1 MNIINSCCKLNVE
14 KWVRRILTSLVILM
28 NISLLAQT
36 QLTSDELFVKA
47 KDAAFNQK
55 NRKLARQ
62 FCKQALAKSPDYSDI
77 SIFLGRLYTWD
88 GIYDSARVIFKKVIR
103 KNPTNSDAISAA
115 IDLEYWSGNSNVAL
129 IFCNYGLSK
138 FPSSTEFLLKKA
150 RVLDDLQRYDE
161 SFVSLEKIFRLD
173 NSNSDAISFAER
185 LKDKVRKNAIGLTYQ
200 YERFDKTFDP
210 WQLGS
215 FSYSRRLFFGT
226 TILRVNFAQRF
237 ASSGVQYEI
246 DMYPSFAT
254 GVYSYLNFGYSKDG
268 IFPKQRYGASLYLS
282 LPLSFEI
289 DGGFRLLKYSS
300 DTWIYTFA
308 LGKYWGS
315 FWFSLRT
322 FITPQVEKASHS
334 YSLIIRYY
342 LLGADNYLALSAG
355 TGISPDA
362 NSVDLLGNWLK
373 SDKLGMEYQVKV
385 SSKFIFN
392 ISGDYSREEYLS
404 NEFRTK
410 ISAGLGLKF
419 LF

>member
-1 MNIINSCCKLNVE
+1 M
-14 KWVRRILTSLVILM
+14 RRILTSLVFLA
-28 NISLLAQT
+28 NLSLLAQT
-36 QLTSDELFVKA
+36 QLTTDELFVKA

-55 NRKLARQ
+55 DRNLARQ
-62 FCKQALAKSPDYSDI
+62 LCKQALTKSPDYADI

-88 GIYDSARVIFKKVIR
+88 NIYDSARVILNAVIKKDSS
-103 KNPTNSDAISAA
+103 NSDAISAA
-115 IDLEYWSGNSNVAL
+115 IDLEYWSGNSVTAL
-129 IFCNYGLSK
+129 KFCNLGVSK
-138 FPSSTEFLLKKA
+138 FPVSTDFLLKQA
-150 RVLDDLQRYDE
+150 RVLEDLERYDE
-161 SFVSLEKIFRLD
+161 AFLSLEKIFKID
-173 NSNSDAISFAER
+173 KSNTEAFALAER
-185 LKDKVRKNAIGLTYQ
+185 LKDKARKNSIGITYQ
-200 YERFDKTFDP
+200 YEKFDKTFDP

-226 TILRVNFAQRF
+226 TILRVNFARRF
-237 ASSGVQYEI
+237 ENSGTQYEI

-268 IFPKQRYGASLYLS
+268 IFPKQRYGASLYFG

-308 LGKYWGS
+308 LGKYWGNY
-315 FWFSLRT
+315 WFSLRT

-342 LLGADNYLALSAG
+342 LSGADDYLSFSAG
-355 TGISPDA
+355 TGISPEE

-373 SDKLGMEYQVKV
+373 SDKLGIEYQNKL
-385 SSKFIFN
+385 SKKFILN

-410 ISAGLGLKF
+410 ISAGLALKF

>member
-1 MNIINSCCKLNVE
+1 M
-14 KWVRRILTSLVILM
+14 RRILTFLVFIL
-28 NISLLAQT
+28 NLTLLAQT

-55 NRKLARQ
+55 DRKLARQ

-88 GIYDSARVIFKKVIR
+88 EIYDSARVIFNKVIQ
-103 KNPTNSDAISAA
+103 KDSTNSDAINAA
-115 IDLEYWSGNSNVAL
+115 IDLEYWSGNSNAAL
-129 IFCNYGLSK
+129 KFCNLGVLK
-138 FPSSTEFLLKKA
+138 FPTSTDFLLKQA
-150 RVLDDLQRYDE
+150 RVFDDLERYDE
-161 SFVSLEKIFRLD
+161 AFLSLEKIFKLD
-173 NSNSDAISFAER
+173 KSNTEAFAFAER

-200 YERFDKTFDP
+200 YEKFDKTFDP
-210 WQLGS
+210 WQLS
-215 FSYSRRLFFGT
+215 SLSYSRRTFIGT
-226 TILRVNFAQRF
+226 TIFRINLSRRF
-237 ASSGVQYEI
+237 ESNGVQYEI

-254 GVYSYLNFGYSKDG
+254 GIYSYLNFGYSQDG

-308 LGKYWGS
+308 LGKYWGNY
-315 FWFSLRT
+315 WFSLRT

-342 LLGADNYLALSAG
+342 LSGADDYLALSVG
-355 TGISPDA
+355 TGISPEE

-373 SDKLGMEYQVKV
+373 SDKFGIEYQVKL
-385 SSKFIFN
+385 SGKLILN
-392 ISGDYSREEYLS
+392 LSGDYSREEYLS

>member
-1 MNIINSCCKLNVE
+1 MLSINLWGQS
-14 KWVRRILTSLVILM
+14 
-28 NISLLAQT
+28 

-55 NRKLARQ
+55 DRKSARQ
-62 FCKQALAKSPDYSDI
+62 LCKQALTKSPDYADI

-88 GIYDSARVIFKKVIR
+88 NIYDSARVIFNNVIKKDSS
-103 KNPTNSDAISAA
+103 NSDAISAA
-115 IDLEYWSGNSNVAL
+115 IDLEYWSGNSIVAL
-129 IFCNYGLSK
+129 RFCNLGVSK
-138 FPSSTEFLLKKA
+138 FPTSTDFLLKQA
-150 RVLDDLQRYDE
+150 RVLDDLEKYDE
-161 SFVSLEKIFRLD
+161 AFLSLEKIFKLD
-173 NSNSDAISFAER
+173 KSNTEAFAFAER

-200 YERFDKTFDP
+200 YERFDKTFEP

-226 TILRVNFAQRF
+226 TIFRINLARRF
-237 ASSGVQYEI
+237 ESNGIQYEI
-246 DMYPSFAT
+246 DMYPSFAS
-254 GVYSYLNFGYSKDG
+254 GFYSYLNFGYSKDG

-308 LGKYWGS
+308 LGKYWGNY
-315 FWFSLRT
+315 WFSLRT
-322 FITPQVEKASHS
+322 FITPQVEKASYS

-342 LLGADNYLALSAG
+342 LSGADDYLALSVG
-355 TGISPDA
+355 TGISPEE

-373 SDKLGMEYQVKV
+373 SDKLGIEYQNKL
-385 SSKFIFN
+385 SGKFILN
-392 ISGDYSREEYLS
+392 LSGDYSREEYLT